1 MKIVN
6 YLGHTFVPSFF
17 SAGGIAIDCGS
28 NHGGFA
34 RYLSDESEL
43 VVHSFEADP
52 RLFARLP
59 NLPRVHFCEF
69 AVAGESGT
77 IELGLGDEHCSS
89 VVYRENAAQN
99 TVTVPAISLDEYCG
113 KNAITGVDL
122 IKMDIEGAELDVLE
136 SISERLLKQTKQITV
151 EFHDFLNVADLP
163 RIKRVVDRLKS
174 LGFYFLKVSKHT
186 WGDCLFLNQRL
197 LNVKASTKLSLAM
210 RGKYIPGMGRVLNRL
225 LNRKPSQG

>member
-34 RYLSDESEL
+34 RFLSEESQL

-59 NLPRVHFCEF
+59 KLPRVNFCEF
-69 AVAGESGT
+69 AIAGESGT

-89 VVYRENAAQN
+89 VVYRENAKQN
-99 TVTVPAISLDEYCG
+99 TVTVPAISLDEYCE
-113 KNAITGVDL
+113 KHAISVIDI

-136 SISERLLKQTKQITV
+136 SISEKILQNTKQITV
-151 EFHDFLNVADLP
+151 EFHDFLNAADLP
-163 RIKRVVDRLKS
+163 RIEQIVARMKS
-174 LGFYFLKVSKHT
+174 AGFYFLKVSKHT

-197 LNVKASTKLSLAM
+197 LKVNASTKFSLAL
-210 RGKYIPGMGRVLNRL
+210 RGKYLPGLGRVLNRL
-225 LNRKPSQG
+225 LKRKQT